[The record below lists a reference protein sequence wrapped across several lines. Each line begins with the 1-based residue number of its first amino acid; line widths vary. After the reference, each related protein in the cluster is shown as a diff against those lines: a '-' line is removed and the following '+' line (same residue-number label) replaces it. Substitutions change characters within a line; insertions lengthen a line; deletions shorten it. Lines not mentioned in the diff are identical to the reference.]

1 MDTESRQAPLLR
13 FVLPS
18 LLGASIF
25 LAPVIDD
32 GAITIP
38 FSLVTSALT
47 AALGEF
53 HAWLLV
59 SVLLVGAAG
68 ALAWPL
74 VARMSLASSP
84 IVRLWFEV
92 HWVWTLLRS
101 LGAIFAVLV
110 VMEVGP
116 AWLIGPSTGGTVFR
130 DICMSVLVIYIAS
143 AFLMGLLTDY
153 GLMEF
158 VGELLR
164 APFARLF
171 RLPGRAAVD
180 SLASFVSAAG
190 VGLLITVRQ
199 YELGT
204 YTAREACVICSSFSV
219 VSLPFALLIA
229 QVSGI
234 DALFLPWYLTIVVAC
249 LVAAVVVARIGP
261 MAGKPETRFGDA
273 PAPSPAEEGT
283 PIERALRAA
292 RQRAASA
299 AGPASYLRN
308 SVIAMVDFCCGL
320 LGPIMAIATIA
331 SVLVFETP
339 VFDWLALPIAWLLE
353 LFSFPEASLAGKGFL
368 VGVLDQFMPA
378 LVASGVD
385 SEFTRFMLAGL
396 SVAQLIYLSE
406 YGMILL
412 RSSLPISLSDLLITF
427 ALRTVVVTPVLLLG
441 AAMLT
446 G

>member
-1 MDTESRQAPLLR
+1 MTTETRQAPLLR
-13 FVLPS
+13 FLLPS
-18 LLGASIF
+18 LVGASIF
-25 LAPVIDD
+25 LAPVVAD

-38 FSLVTSALT
+38 FSLVTSAIT
-47 AALGEF
+47 ALLGDF
-53 HAWLLV
+53 HALLLV
-59 SVLLVGAAG
+59 AVLVVGAAG
-68 ALAWPL
+68 ALAWP
-74 VARMSLASSP
+74 VVGRTPLADLP
-84 IVRLWFEV
+84 TVRLWFEV
-92 HWVWTLLRS
+92 HWVWTLLRL

-110 VMEVGP
+110 YLDLGP

-164 APFARLF
+164 APFAKLF

-180 SLASFVSAAG
+180 SVASFVSAAG

-229 QVSGI
+229 QVSGVE
-234 DALFLPWYLTIVVAC
+234 AMFLPWYLTIVVAC
-249 LVAAVVVARIGP
+249 LVAAVVVARVGP
-261 MAGKPETRFGDA
+261 MANKPETRFEGTSA
-273 PAPSPAEEGT
+273 PAPAEAGSAV
-283 PIERALRAA
+283 ERAIGAA
-292 RQRAASA
+292 RQRAAVA
-299 AGPASYLRN
+299 AGPGPYLRN
-308 SVIAMVDFCCGL
+308 ALIATVDYCCGL

-339 VFDWLALPIAWLLE
+339 VFDWLAMPIAWLLE
-353 LFSFPEASLAGKGFL
+353 LLAFPEAAVAGKGFL

-378 LVASGVD
+378 LVAGGVE
-385 SEFTRFMLAGL
+385 SEFTRFVLAGL

-412 RSSLPISLSDLLITF
+412 RSSLPISLGDLLITF
-427 ALRTVVVTPVLLLG
+427 ALRTLLVTPVILVG
-441 AAMLT
+441 AALLT